1 MLNFA
6 DAFTPKAVAARWT
19 EAASNRIP
27 MIGEVLFPADKK
39 VGLDLSFLKGS
50 KGLPISLMPSAFDAM
65 ATFRDREGFEILE
78 TEMPFF
84 REGYKIKEKDRQELL
99 KFQDLNSPY
108 VRDIISKIFNDT
120 ADLIE
125 GANVATE
132 RERMQL
138 LFPEYGNAKIIFVA
152 NGVTYE
158 YNYDQDGS
166 WKANNYFELTG
177 TSAWSD
183 AEHAN
188 PFKDIG
194 MVQKAVNGRTGANL
208 KVAIMNSN
216 TFGALTAMS
225 SVYSRY
231 IARAGVAMTYLTD
244 EEVKRVVEDTA
255 KIRIVVYD
263 KQYRNENKETRSFV
277 PDGYV
282 SLIPEGAL
290 GKTWYGTTPE
300 EADLMANPKADV
312 SIVNT
317 GVAITREVTVQ
328 PVNTNIFASQIVL
341 PSFERMDDV
350 ALLKVY

>member
-1 MLNFA
+1 MLNYA
-6 DAFTPKAVAARWT
+6 DAFSPEIIAARWV
-19 EAASNRIP
+19 EATSNRIP
-27 MIGEVLFPADKK
+27 YVGEVLFPSDKK

-50 KGLPISLMPSAFDAM
+50 KGLPISLMPSALDAM
-65 ATFRDREGFEILE
+65 ATFRDREGFQILE

-99 KFQDLNSPY
+99 KFEDIKSPY
-108 VRDIISKIFNDT
+108 LRGVIAKIFDDVD
-120 ADLIE
+120 DLIE
-125 GANVATE
+125 GANVAAE

-138 LFPEYGNAKIIFVA
+138 LFPENGEAKIVFVA
-152 NGVTYE
+152 NGVSYV
-158 YNYDQDGS
+158 YNYDESGA
-166 WKANNYFELTG
+166 WKANNYFELSG
-177 TSAWSD
+177 TSKWTD
-183 AEHAN
+183 ASNAN
-188 PFKDIG
+188 PFADIDT
-194 MVQKAVNGRTGANL
+194 VKKAIRGKTGANL
-208 KVAIMNSN
+208 NIAIMNSN
-216 TFGALTAMS
+216 TFGKLTSMS
-225 SVYSRY
+225 NIYSRY
-231 IARAGVAMTYLTD
+231 IARAGVSMTYLTD
-244 EEVKRVVEDTA
+244 EEVQKVVEDTA
-255 KIRIVVYD
+255 KIRIVIYD

-300 EADLMANPKADV
+300 EADLMANPAAKV

-317 GVAITREVTVQ
+317 GVAITQEVTVQ

>member
-6 DAFTPKAVAARWT
+6 EAFAPNVLAARWT
-19 EAASNRIP
+19 EAVSNRIP

-50 KGLPISLMPSAFDAM
+50 KGLPVSLMPSAFDAM
-65 ATFRDREGFEILE
+65 ATFRDREGFTVLE

-99 KFQDLNSPY
+99 KFEDLKSPY
-108 VRDIISKIFNDT
+108 IRQIIANIFNDVD
-120 ADLIE
+120 DLIE
-125 GANVATE
+125 GANVASE

-138 LFPEYGNAKIIFVA
+138 LFPENGDAKIVFVA
-152 NGVTYE
+152 NGVTYV
-158 YNYDQDGS
+158 YNYDEGGS
-166 WKANNYFELTG
+166 WKSNNYFELTG
-177 TSAWSD
+177 NAKWTDS
-183 AEHAN
+183 EHAN
-188 PFKDIG
+188 PFKDIDR
-194 MVQKAVNGRTGANL
+194 VKKAVNGRTGAAL
-208 KVAIMNSN
+208 TTAIMNSN
-216 TFGALTAMS
+216 TFNNLTAMS

-231 IARAGVAMTYLTD
+231 IARAGVSMTYLTD
-244 EEVKRVVEDTA
+244 EEVRKVVEDTA
-255 KIRIVVYD
+255 KIRIIIYD

-282 SLIPEGAL
+282 SLIPDGAL

-300 EADLMANPKADV
+300 EADLMANPAAKV

-317 GVAITREVTVQ
+317 GVAITQEVTVQ

-341 PSFERMDDV
+341 PSYERMDDV